1 MIVLKFERRCWAEVD
16 LGALRHNFQLVR
28 RAADGAD
35 IIAVIKADAYGH
47 GDTAVARLLEAEGA
61 KGFAVSGFQEA
72 MHLRRAEVASPIL
85 ILGYTGAE
93 NAAALSEH
101 HITQTVFSSEY
112 ARELSDAACAAGVT
126 VDVHIKLDTGMSR
139 IGFDAVGSADTVAAV
154 EAVCRLPGLHP
165 TGIFTHFAVADSTL
179 ADDVS
184 YTHAQYARLCA
195 AVDELAARGVTFET
209 VHCCNSAGT
218 FAYPEFHRDA
228 VRPGIILYGED
239 PSSEVRLPG
248 LRSAMRLRC
257 CVSMVKDLPA
267 GRCVSY
273 GRTFESSRPMRVA
286 TLTVGY
292 ADGYPRMLSG
302 SQGQGLMLVNGH
314 PAPVLG
320 RVCMDQTL
328 LDVTSIPGVQM
339 GDEVTVFGPGGAD
352 TADTI
357 ARKTDTIAYEVVC
370 GIARRVPRV
379 YMENGNICKIWNDLE
394 ET

>member
-35 IIAVIKADAYGH
+35 VIAVVKADAYGH

-72 MHLRRAEVASPIL
+72 MHLRRAEVTSPIL

-112 ARELSDAACAAGVT
+112 ARELSAAAGDAGVT

-292 ADGYPRMLSG
+292 ADGYPRAMSNRG
-302 SQGQGLMLVNGH
+302 IVEICGK
-314 PAPVLG
+314 PARVLG
-320 RVCMDQTL
+320 RVCMDQL
-328 LDVTSIPGVQM
+328 MADVTDIPDVQP
-339 GDEVTVFGPGGAD
+339 GATATVFGGEVAD
-352 TADTI
+352 SVETLAHAANTI
-357 ARKTDTIAYEVVC
+357 PYEILC
-370 GIARRVPRV
+370 NIGRRVPRV
-379 YMENGNICKIWNDLE
+379 YLDGGREVNVVDYLRGV
-394 ET
+394 